1 MAFMRSPVRSRS
13 GPPSFAHECRR
24 RMPRRSVAKRREGG
38 LVLSMNELRL
48 GKPVASI
55 VAAVTCSAIAQT
67 AIVAVPSAH
76 IPRLSKHHGLALALP
91 SPAHAGRQAIR
102 LRSEECRC
110 EATLLRRLHL

>member
-1 MAFMRSPVRSRS
+1 MQAKDAAPERRK
-13 GPPSFAHECRR
+13 ATRR
-24 RMPRRSVAKRREGG
+24 RAC
-38 LVLSMNELRL
+38 
-48 GKPVASI
+48 PVHERASARQASCFNRF
-55 VAAVTCSAIAQT
+55 AAVTCSAIAQT